1 MYFLIILQKKLNYMH
16 NLIDYINFDIKPL
29 KTTQT
34 IADAQDLF
42 LEISYSHFPVTEN
55 NIYIGCISNED
66 ASSINENSKVGENKF
81 NFERFFVRD
90 SMIWLDVLEEFGKND
105 CNIMPVLNEKNKYI
119 GYYELDDIIKFFQES
134 PFLKEEG
141 GIIVVQKPKS
151 DYSIGQIAQI
161 VEGNG
166 GKLLGLFISNISENT
181 VEVTLKISQSYMNEI
196 LQGFRRYEYVIISEH
211 QEDSYLEN
219 LKERSDYLDKYLNI

>member
-1 MYFLIILQKKLNYMH
+1 MH

-29 KTTQT
+29 KSSQT
-34 IADAQDLF
+34 IADAKDLF
-42 LEISYSHFPVTEN
+42 LEIPYSHFPVNEN

-66 ASSINENSKVGENKF
+66 ASSINEDTLIGENKF

-119 GYYELDDIIKFFQES
+119 GYYELDDVIKFFQES

-141 GIIVVQKPKS
+141 GIIVVQKQKS

-166 GKLLGLFISNISENT
+166 GKLLGLFISNINEDT

-196 LQGFRRYEYVIISEH
+196 LQGFRRYEYVIVSEH

>member
-1 MYFLIILQKKLNYMH
+1 MH
-16 NLIDYINFDIKPL
+16 NLIDYINFEIKPL
-29 KTTQT
+29 KTSQT

-42 LEISYSHFPVTEN
+42 LEIPYSHFPVIEEGV
-55 NIYIGCISNED
+55 YIGSLRKED
-66 ASSINENSKVGENKF
+66 AEALNDDQLIGEKKF
-81 NFERFFVRD
+81 DFERFFVRD
-90 SMIWLDVLEEFGKND
+90 SMIWLDVLEEFAKNES
-105 CNIMPVLNEKNKYI
+105 NIMPVLNEKNTYI
-119 GYYELDDIIKFFQES
+119 GYYELEDVVRFFQES

-141 GIIVVQKPKS
+141 GIIVVQKSKL
-151 DYSIGQIAQI
+151 DYSISQICQI

-166 GKLLGLFISNISENT
+166 GKLLGVFISNINEQL

-211 QEDSYLEN
+211 QEDSYLQS

>member
-1 MYFLIILQKKLNYMH
+1 MH

-34 IADAQDLF
+34 IAEAQDLF
-42 LEISYSHFPVTEN
+42 LEIPYSHFPVSEDSV
-55 NIYIGCISNED
+55 YIGCLRKED
-66 ASSINENSKVGENKF
+66 AEVLNENNLIGENKF
-81 NFERFFVRD
+81 DFERFFVRD
-90 SMIWLDVLEEFGKND
+90 SMIWLDVLEEFAKNET
-105 CNIMPVLNEKNKYI
+105 NIMPVLNEKNSYA
-119 GYYELDDIIKFFQES
+119 GYYELEDVVKFFQES

-141 GIIVVQKPKS
+141 GVIIVQKAKT
-151 DYSIGQIAQI
+151 DYSISQICQI

-166 GKLLGLFISNISENT
+166 GKLLGLFISNINDQLIEI
-181 VEVTLKISQSYMNEI
+181 TLKISQSYMNEI
-196 LQGFRRYEYVIISEH
+196 LQGFRRYEYIIVSEH

>member
-1 MYFLIILQKKLNYMH
+1 MH

-42 LEISYSHFPVTEN
+42 LEIPYSHFPVSEN
-55 NIYIGCISNED
+55 NVYIGCIKSED
-66 ASSINENSKVGENKF
+66 ASLIDENSLISDNKF
-81 NFERFFVRD
+81 NFEHFFVRD
-90 SMIWLDVLEEFGKND
+90 TMIWLDVLEEFGKND
-105 CNIMPVLNEKNKYI
+105 CNIMPVLNEKNTYL
-119 GYYELDDIIKFFQES
+119 GYYELDDVVKFFQES
-134 PFLKEEG
+134 PFIKEEG
-141 GIIVVQKPKS
+141 GIIVVQKAKA

-166 GKLLGLFISNISENT
+166 GKLLGLFISNIDETS

-196 LQGFRRYEYVIISEH
+196 LQGFRRYEYVIVSEH

>member
-1 MYFLIILQKKLNYMH
+1 MH

-34 IADAQDLF
+34 VADAQDLF
-42 LEISYSHFPVTEN
+42 LEIPYSHFPV
-55 NIYIGCISNED
+55 NED
-66 ASSINENSKVGENKF
+66 GVYVGCFRKEDAEALDENKLIGENKF
-81 NFERFFVRD
+81 DFERFFVRE
-90 SMIWLDVLEEFGKND
+90 SMIWLDVLEEFAKNES
-105 CNIMPVLNEKNKYI
+105 NIMPVLNEKNSYI
-119 GYYELDDIIKFFQES
+119 GYYELEDVIKFFQES

-141 GIIVVQKPKS
+141 GIIVIQKAKI
-151 DYSIGQIAQI
+151 DYSISQISQI

-166 GKLLGLFISNISENT
+166 GKLLGLFISNINEQL

-196 LQGFRRYEYVIISEH
+196 LQGFRRYEYEIISEH

-219 LKERSDYLDKYLNI
+219 LKERSDYLDKYLNM